1 MGIGEL
7 LLIACSLSMDA
18 FAAAVCHGLA
28 GGKITL
34 GGACTAGLW
43 FGGFQALMPLCGWFL
58 GAQLAGYIE
67 AASHWVALALLSLI
81 GGNMIW
87 EALQKEKKPE
97 ATHGNMLLPAL
108 ATSIDALA
116 MGVAFSM
123 AAGDTLNI
131 WAAALVIGLVA
142 FIFSVAGVL
151 AGSCRGARFL
161 RGAKIAGGAILI
173 LIGVHIVLE
182 HLHIIG

>member
-97 ATHGNMLLPAL
+97 AT
-108 ATSIDALA
+108 SIDALA

-151 AGSCRGARFL
+151 AGSCLGARFL